1 MIEIFQKCSLIEFF
15 TDVEFFITKKFV
27 DSSLE
32 MNKTAEII
40 VERTNLILDSFKRIE
55 GIKAGDPL
63 DLASLSEK
71 VEKIKTMKTDV
82 IKRMNELTDL
92 ADKTELIS
100 SASATYAKKSRK
112 LLSEQKVNIMIDHYK
127 VRDKKLL
134 SRSFWDFKLRFLFL
148 STGLTISPQAIEKRI
163 NLKARNELND
173 IKAKIEKF
181 SPVCMDSL
189 DEIDI
194 QEIEKLEKNKDDLA
208 EKVIDFEKAF
218 PDIEKWLKEFHRGN
232 LKWNFWINNNYLSRL
247 CNLDA

>member
-1 MIEIFQKCSLIEFF
+1 MIEIFQKCSLIAFF
-15 TDVEFFITKKFV
+15 TNVKFFITKKFV

-32 MNKTAEII
+32 MNKTAEVI

-71 VEKIKTMKTDV
+71 VEKIKIMRKDV

-127 VRDKKLL
+127 VRDRKSLF
-134 SRSFWDFKLRFLFL
+134 RSF
-148 STGLTISPQAIEKRI
+148 
-163 NLKARNELND
+163 
-173 IKAKIEKF
+173 
-181 SPVCMDSL
+181 
-189 DEIDI
+189 
-194 QEIEKLEKNKDDLA
+194 
-208 EKVIDFEKAF
+208 
-218 PDIEKWLKEFHRGN
+218 
-232 LKWNFWINNNYLSRL
+232 
-247 CNLDA
+247 

>member
-1 MIEIFQKCSLIEFF
+1 MIEIFEKCSLIEFL

-32 MNKTAEII
+32 MNKTAEVI

-134 SRSFWDFKLRFLFL
+134 SRSF
-148 STGLTISPQAIEKRI
+148 
-163 NLKARNELND
+163 
-173 IKAKIEKF
+173 
-181 SPVCMDSL
+181 
-189 DEIDI
+189 
-194 QEIEKLEKNKDDLA
+194 
-208 EKVIDFEKAF
+208 
-218 PDIEKWLKEFHRGN
+218 
-232 LKWNFWINNNYLSRL
+232 
-247 CNLDA
+247 

>member
-1 MIEIFQKCSLIEFF
+1 
-15 TDVEFFITKKFV
+15 
-27 DSSLE
+27 
-32 MNKTAEII
+32 MNKTAEVI

-63 DLASLSEK
+63 DLAALSEK

-134 SRSFWDFKLRFLFL
+134 SRSF
-148 STGLTISPQAIEKRI
+148 
-163 NLKARNELND
+163 
-173 IKAKIEKF
+173 
-181 SPVCMDSL
+181 
-189 DEIDI
+189 
-194 QEIEKLEKNKDDLA
+194 
-208 EKVIDFEKAF
+208 
-218 PDIEKWLKEFHRGN
+218 
-232 LKWNFWINNNYLSRL
+232 
-247 CNLDA
+247 

>member
-1 MIEIFQKCSLIEFF
+1 MIKIFGKNSLIEFF
-15 TDVEFFITKKFV
+15 TNVQFCITKKFV

-32 MNKTAEII
+32 MNKTAEVI

-71 VEKIKTMKTDV
+71 VEKIKSMKTNL

-127 VRDKKLL
+127 VRDQK
-134 SRSFWDFKLRFLFL
+134 
-148 STGLTISPQAIEKRI
+148 
-163 NLKARNELND
+163 
-173 IKAKIEKF
+173 
-181 SPVCMDSL
+181 
-189 DEIDI
+189 
-194 QEIEKLEKNKDDLA
+194 
-208 EKVIDFEKAF
+208 
-218 PDIEKWLKEFHRGN
+218 
-232 LKWNFWINNNYLSRL
+232 
-247 CNLDA
+247 